1 MNQAKLTTQKL
12 SNHQTRRHA
21 MQAKRLTFV
30 SLLVIVAI
38 IGGCSSQNTLTG
50 PATSQDEILTSTQPE
65 ESNQP
70 LTKRPTASQVSSDD
84 KKFVAVTGI
93 ISQAEYPDGCIYV
106 KTDRDG
112 AFELEFKSESAV
124 PDLSKGSVKATVAG
138 WINPEAQSKCTDSW
152 VLEVDKLQV
161 LDSGKEANHAEASA
175 QAIKPQ
181 ARNTKPGPMMKLR
194 GRYGATEAGCL
205 YLKNDKNAVELFFV
219 PGVCPNIKEGTLIEV
234 TGVYSLLT
242 VSACHIGPRFNVY
255 YFEELESKTQEE
267 ANENIV
273 WKPINNPYT
282 QKAENHRADF

>member
-1 MNQAKLTTQKL
+1 MIAPVFRIEKHSIL
-12 SNHQTRRHA
+12 SKEKKDNKSLELNKPDRS
-21 MQAKRLTFV
+21 KV
-30 SLLVIVAI
+30 SA
-38 IGGCSSQNTLTG
+38 
-50 PATSQDEILTSTQPE
+50 
-65 ESNQP
+65 
-70 LTKRPTASQVSSDD
+70 DD

-112 AFELEFKSESAV
+112 AFELEFRSESAV
-124 PDLSKGSVKATVAG
+124 PELSKGSIKAIVAG
-138 WINPEAQSKCTDSW
+138 WVNPEKQSKCTDGW

-161 LDSGKEANHAEASA
+161 LDSGKEANHAEASS

-181 ARNTKPGPMMKLR
+181 ARDTKPGPMMKLR

-205 YLKNDKNAVELFFV
+205 YLKNDKSAVELFFV

-255 YFEELESKTQEE
+255 FFEELESKTQEE
-267 ANENIV
+267 TSDNIV
-273 WKPINNPYT
+273 WKPIYNPYT